1 MAFFVLLERANV
13 DQDSLRGLETVN
25 QVLYLKE
32 AEFDLRAIVE
42 ALELPPSAR
51 EELLVRE
58 GLDLFDVAIHVE
70 QEVASDEALWALFH
84 HVESVFDQLFDADE
98 TGDVVDDLQGCVEV
112 HFYEPVTQLLQDGR
126 RNEEKE
132 LYFLGEQVGPELH
145 HLRYWQRMRKQ

>member
-84 HVESVFDQLFDADE
+84 HVESVFDQLFD
-98 TGDVVDDLQGCVEV
+98 V
-112 HFYEPVTQLLQDGR
+112 HVF
-126 RNEEKE
+126 
-132 LYFLGEQVGPELH
+132 
-145 HLRYWQRMRKQ
+145 